1 MVRLVA
7 ADNRIVQC
15 AAVRKDGWTKARRE
29 GFFAM
34 LSATCNVRASAAA
47 MGMTD
52 CGAYYLRRRDP
63 VFAGQWEEALAEG
76 YGRLEQALMALAL
89 EGIDPAPA
97 IEAGIEEARAATCGE
112 AKTKGF
118 GAERRR
124 AEAAARAA
132 DGAGDAVVPGVARD
146 AGGGAGRAGVGD
158 GVAVEALGVAPGIT
172 PAITPAI
179 TGVDLALRL
188 LARNADRV
196 AGKAGGRGRKARA
209 SAEETDAALIK
220 QLDALA
226 RRIAATEVKRVGGKI
241 VEHGV
246 VEQGAVARGA
256 LEQDGTGQNVVPAVL
271 CE

>member
-7 ADNRIVQC
+7 ASGRIVQC
-15 AAVRKDGWTKARRE
+15 ASVRKDGWTKARRE

-52 CGAYYLRRRDP
+52 CGAYYVRRHDP
-63 VFAGQWEEALAEG
+63 VFAARWQEALAEG

-97 IEAGIEEARAATCGE
+97 IEAGIEQAREASGGV
-112 AKTKGF
+112 AKTEGF

-124 AEAAARAA
+124 ADAAARVA
-132 DGAGDAVVPGVARD
+132 DGGGDAVVAGVGLG
-146 AGGGAGRAGVGD
+146 AGEGAGRAGVGD
-158 GVAVEALGVAPGIT
+158 GFIVGALGVAP
-172 PAITPAI
+172 AITS
-179 TGVDLALRL
+179 VDLALRL
-188 LARNADRV
+188 LARNADRI
-196 AGKAGGRGRKARA
+196 AGVAGGRGRKARA

-226 RRIAATEVKRVGGKI
+226 RRIAVSEAKRVGGKV
-241 VEHGV
+241 VEHGAI
-246 VEQGAVARGA
+246 EHGGAERG
-256 LEQDGTGQNVVPAVL
+256 GTGQGDVPGQLGVSGPL
-271 CE
+271 SE

>member
-7 ADNRIVQC
+7 ASGRIVQC
-15 AAVRKDGWTKARRE
+15 ASVRKDGWTKARRA

-52 CGAYYLRRRDP
+52 CGAYDLRRRDP
-63 VFAGQWEEALAEG
+63 VFAGQWQEALAEG

-97 IEAGIEEARAATCGE
+97 IEAGIVQARDANGGE
-112 AKTKGF
+112 AKTEGF

-132 DGAGDAVVPGVARD
+132 DGGGDAVVPGVARGAD
-146 AGGGAGRAGVGD
+146 GGAGRAGVGD
-158 GVAVEALGVAPGIT
+158 GFIVGALGVT
-172 PAITPAI
+172 PAITS
-179 TGVDLALRL
+179 VDLALRL
-188 LARNADRV
+188 LARNADRI
-196 AGKAGGRGRKARA
+196 AGVAGGRGRKARA

-226 RRIAATEVKRVGGKI
+226 RRIAVSEAKRVGGKV
-241 VEHGV
+241 VEHGAI
-246 VEQGAVARGA
+246 EHGGAEPG
-256 LEQDGTGQNVVPAVL
+256 GTGQGETEEGVAPGPL
-271 CE
+271 SE

>member
-52 CGAYYLRRRDP
+52 CGAYYVRRRDP
-63 VFAGQWEEALAEG
+63 VFAGQWQEALAEG

-89 EGIDPAPA
+89 EGIDPAPV
-97 IEAGIEEARAATCGE
+97 IEAGIEHARAATCGE
-112 AKTKGF
+112 AKTEGF

-124 AEAAARAA
+124 VDAAAWAA
-132 DGAGDAVVPGVARD
+132 DGGGDAVVPGAGRG
-146 AGGGAGRAGVGD
+146 AGGAAHAGVGD
-158 GVAVEALGVAPGIT
+158 GVIVGSLGGTPGMK
-172 PAITPAI
+172 PAITS
-179 TGVDLALRL
+179 VDLALRL

-196 AGKAGGRGRKARA
+196 AGTAGGRGRKARA

-226 RRIAATEVKRVGGKI
+226 RRIAVSEAKRVGDKL

-246 VEQGAVARGA
+246 GEHGAIEQGAIEQGGA
-256 LEQDGTGQNVVPAVL
+256 EQGTVSEALP
-271 CE
+271 E

>member
-7 ADNRIVQC
+7 ASGRIVQC
-15 AAVRKDGWTKARRE
+15 ASVRKDGWTKARRE

-52 CGAYYLRRRDP
+52 CGAYYVRRHDP
-63 VFAGQWEEALAEG
+63 VFAARWQEALAEG

-97 IEAGIEEARAATCGE
+97 IEAGIEQAREASGGD
-112 AKTKGF
+112 AKTEGF

-124 AEAAARAA
+124 VEAAARAA
-132 DGAGDAVVPGVARD
+132 DGSGDAVVAGVGLGAD
-146 AGGGAGRAGVGD
+146 GGAGRAGVGD
-158 GVAVEALGVAPGIT
+158 GFIVGALGVT
-172 PAITPAI
+172 PAITS
-179 TGVDLALRL
+179 VDLALRL
-188 LARNADRV
+188 LARNADRI
-196 AGKAGGRGRKARA
+196 AGVAGGRGRKARA

-226 RRIAATEVKRVGGKI
+226 RRIAVSEAKRVGGKV
-241 VEHGV
+241 VEHGAI
-246 VEQGAVARGA
+246 EPGGAEPGDVS
-256 LEQDGTGQNVVPAVL
+256 GQLGVSGPL
-271 CE
+271 SE

>member
-7 ADNRIVQC
+7 ASGRIVQC
-15 AAVRKDGWTKARRE
+15 ASVRKDGWTKARRE

-52 CGAYYLRRRDP
+52 CGAYYVRRHDP
-63 VFAGQWEEALAEG
+63 VFAARWQEALAEG

-97 IEAGIEEARAATCGE
+97 IEAGIEQAREASGGD
-112 AKTKGF
+112 AKTEGF

-132 DGAGDAVVPGVARD
+132 DGSGDAVVAGVGLGAD
-146 AGGGAGRAGVGD
+146 GGAGRAGVGD
-158 GVAVEALGVAPGIT
+158 GFIMGALGVAPGTTPGIT
-172 PAITPAI
+172 S
-179 TGVDLALRL
+179 VDLALRL

-196 AGKAGGRGRKARA
+196 AGVAGGRGRKARA

-226 RRIAATEVKRVGGKI
+226 RRIAVSEAKRIGGKV
-241 VEHGV
+241 VEHGAI
-246 VEQGAVARGA
+246 EHGGAERG
-256 LEQDGTGQNVVPAVL
+256 GTGQGDVPGQLGVSGPL
-271 CE
+271 SE

>member
-1 MVRLVA
+1 MVA
-7 ADNRIVQC
+7 ADKRIVQC

-52 CGAYYLRRRDP
+52 CGAYYVRRRDP
-63 VFAGQWEEALAEG
+63 VFAGQWQEALAEG

-97 IEAGIEEARAATCGE
+97 IEAGIEQARAATCGE
-112 AKTKGF
+112 AKTEGF

-124 AEAAARAA
+124 ADAAARSA
-132 DGAGDAVVPGVARD
+132 DGGGDAVVPGVGRD
-146 AGGGAGRAGVGD
+146 ADAGARGGNGVIVGSS
-158 GVAVEALGVAPGIT
+158 GGTPTIT
-172 PAITPAI
+172 S
-179 TGVDLALRL
+179 VDLALRL
-188 LARNADRV
+188 LARNTDRV
-196 AGKAGGRGRKARA
+196 AGTAGGRGRKARA

-226 RRIAATEVKRVGGKI
+226 RRIAAKEVKRVEGKV
-241 VEHGV
+241 VEGRVVQAGV
-246 VEQGAVARGA
+246 VEGRMVEQGAIEHDGA
-256 LEQDGTGQNVVPAVL
+256 ERAGVPGTPS
-271 CE
+271 E

>member
-63 VFAGQWEEALAEG
+63 VFAARWQEALAEG

-89 EGIDPAPA
+89 EGIDPATV
-97 IEAGIEEARAATCGE
+97 IGAGIDE
-112 AKTKGF
+112 
-118 GAERRR
+118 
-124 AEAAARAA
+124 ARAA
-132 DGAGDAVVPGVARD
+132 DGGGDAVVPGVARD
-146 AGGGAGRAGVGD
+146 AGGGAGRAGVGV
-158 GVAVEALGVAPGIT
+158 GVGTLAVT
-172 PAITPAI
+172 PAVTPAS

-226 RRIAATEVKRVGGKI
+226 RRIAATEVKRVGGKL
-241 VEHGV
+241 VGHP
-246 VEQGAVARGA
+246 A

-271 CE
+271 SE

>member
-15 AAVRKDGWTKARRE
+15 AAVRKDGWTKARRA

-52 CGAYYLRRRDP
+52 CGAYDVRRRDP
-63 VFAGQWEEALAEG
+63 VFAAQWQEALAEG

-97 IEAGIEEARAATCGE
+97 IEAGIEQARAATCGE
-112 AKTKGF
+112 AKTEGF

-132 DGAGDAVVPGVARD
+132 DGGGDAVVPGVGREA
-146 AGGGAGRAGVGD
+146 GAGARGGNGVIAGS
-158 GVAVEALGVAPGIT
+158 LGGTPTIT
-172 PAITPAI
+172 S
-179 TGVDLALRL
+179 VDLALRL
-188 LARNADRV
+188 LARNTDRV
-196 AGKAGGRGRKARA
+196 AGTAGGRGRKARA

-226 RRIAATEVKRVGGKI
+226 RRITAEEVKRVGGKV
-241 VEHGV
+241 VEGGV
-246 VEQGAVARGA
+246 VEGRVVEQRAIEHDGAERAGVP
-256 LEQDGTGQNVVPAVL
+256 GTPSA
-271 CE
+271 

>member
-29 GFFAM
+29 GFFAV

-52 CGAYYLRRRDP
+52 CGAYHVRRRDP
-63 VFAGQWEEALAEG
+63 VFAAQWREALAEG

-97 IEAGIEEARAATCGE
+97 IEAGIEQARAATCGE
-112 AKTKGF
+112 AKTEGF

-124 AEAAARAA
+124 ADAAARAA
-132 DGAGDAVVPGVARD
+132 DGGGDAVVPG
-146 AGGGAGRAGVGD
+146 AGREAGAGARGGNGVIVGSP
-158 GVAVEALGVAPGIT
+158 GVTPTIT
-172 PAITPAI
+172 S
-179 TGVDLALRL
+179 VDLALRL
-188 LARNADRV
+188 LARNTDRV
-196 AGKAGGRGRKARA
+196 AGTAGGRGRKARA

-226 RRIAATEVKRVGGKI
+226 RRIATKEVKRVEGKVVDGRMVEGRM
-241 VEHGV
+241 VEHSAIEPDGAERAGV
-246 VEQGAVARGA
+246 P
-256 LEQDGTGQNVVPAVL
+256 GTPS
-271 CE
+271 E

>member
-52 CGAYYLRRRDP
+52 CGAYYVRRRDP
-63 VFAGQWEEALAEG
+63 VFAAQWQEALAEG

-97 IEAGIEEARAATCGE
+97 IEAGIEQARAATCGE
-112 AKTKGF
+112 AKTEGF

-124 AEAAARAA
+124 VDAAAGAA
-132 DGAGDAVVPGVARD
+132 DGGGDAVVPGVGREA
-146 AGGGAGRAGVGD
+146 GAGARGGD
-158 GVAVEALGVAPGIT
+158 GVIVGSLGGTPGIK
-172 PAITPAI
+172 PAITS
-179 TGVDLALRL
+179 VDLALRL

-196 AGKAGGRGRKARA
+196 AGTAGGRGRKARA

-226 RRIAATEVKRVGGKI
+226 RRIAVSEAKRVGDKL

-246 VEQGAVARGA
+246 VEHGAIEQGAIEQGGAEQGVASEA
-256 LEQDGTGQNVVPAVL
+256 LPE
-271 CE
+271 